1 MHPGEILMHCR
12 RGREFLCL
20 GGTFR
25 KGGGKSESSSNMLSF
40 RDLRKWLRQL
50 MALLGRLL
58 YVLQYSYKSSH
69 LPALYNQRSSV
80 IQDAIQHSYLLSV
93 MSWATLNLLDIVVA
107 AQLTK
112 HLYQYYT
119 SLFGQPQRSKTQNVA
134 K

>member
-1 MHPGEILMHCR
+1 MHPGEILMHGR
-12 RGREFLCL
+12 RGREFLCI

-25 KGGGKSESSSNMLSF
+25 KGGESESSSNMLSF

-69 LPALYNQRSSV
+69 LPTLYNQRSSV